1 LALYIVRI
9 TNKIKDIMERYVIIE
24 NRIRKIRKSEEKR
37 LYLRLKYSSE
47 TFFIS
52 LEEAEVY
59 FDERGFTVVKENRI
73 ENFQYEDILEIF

>member
-1 LALYIVRI
+1 
-9 TNKIKDIMERYVIIE
+9 MERYVIIE

-37 LYLRLKYSSE
+37 LYLRLKYFSE

-59 FDERGFTVVKENRI
+59 FDERGFTVVNENRI
-73 ENFQYEDILEIF
+73 GNFQYEDILEIF

>member
-1 LALYIVRI
+1 
-9 TNKIKDIMERYVIIE
+9 MERYVIIE

>member
-1 LALYIVRI
+1 
-9 TNKIKDIMERYVIIE
+9 MERYVIIE

-37 LYLRLKYSSE
+37 LYLRLKYFSE

>member
-1 LALYIVRI
+1 
-9 TNKIKDIMERYVIIE
+9 MERFVLIE

-37 LYLRLKYSSE
+37 LYLRLKYFSE
-47 TFFIS
+47 TFFVS
-52 LEEAEVY
+52 LEEAEIY

>member
-1 LALYIVRI
+1 
-9 TNKIKDIMERYVIIE
+9 MERFVIIE